1 MTNQQAHQL
10 LTMEQLWQ
18 FSLEYYS
25 SREVKDACLALQN
38 QFHGNVNLL
47 IALKWLDEHHY
58 TIQEQ
63 DWHRVE
69 QSLGRTEAL
78 LHHYRE
84 LRRKLKTALSDTLYR
99 EALQFELQL
108 EKQQQA
114 DLVDCINHLTLT
126 SREEHSLTQ
135 MYCLQLGAEHLQ
147 AAFAKPVEALLN

>member
-1 MTNQQAHQL
+1 MTNQQAAQP

-25 SREVKDACLALQN
+25 NREVKDACLTLQN
-38 QFHGNVNLL
+38 HYHGNVNLL
-47 IALKWLDEHHY
+47 ILLKWLDEHQHN
-58 TIQEQ
+58 INQQ

-69 QSLGRTEAL
+69 QSLERTEGL

-84 LRRKLKTALSDTLYR
+84 LRRKLKSALSDTLYR

-114 DLVDCINHLTLT
+114 DLVDCINHLCLT
-126 SREEHSLTQ
+126 KRGDSSLTQ
-135 MYCLQLGAEHLQ
+135 MYCQQLDADHLQ
-147 AAFAKPVEALLN
+147 TAFAEPVEVLLD